1 MAASSSQE
9 ETLSMPVVEDKDKV
23 SDSDVQSGLQEETVE
38 EGNLGEEKRGRW
50 ERFKIWRKNVLSLA
64 GFY

>member
-23 SDSDVQSGLQEETVE
+23 SDSDVQSGLQ
-38 EGNLGEEKRGRW
+38 
-50 ERFKIWRKNVLSLA
+50 LSLIHI
-64 GFY
+64 